1 MINKLKSNEV
11 HITLWYI
18 FLKTEHF
25 TSSNFLALYCSAPFR
40 KFSSMMS
47 HNTVPYI
54 IIVLITFIYKALNKA
69 RVWQMK
75 FNDSAQQQPH
85 ISSKL
90 TIHVLE
96 LNTVYSY
103 ASVMREHC
111 WSNFVMYS
119 STVKGQI
126 VLEIILKS
134 EIKGRFGSIYQ
145 FWEKNA
151 WCIMSFYTNCVKYT
165 SKTHHSHWREGCHH
179 VDECRDHVELP
190 CL

>member
-1 MINKLKSNEV
+1 MIINTVINNLKSNEM

-18 FLKTEHF
+18 FLKTEYF

-54 IIVLITFIYKALNKA
+54 IIVLITFIYEALNKA

-75 FNDSAQQQPH
+75 FKDSAQQQLH

-90 TIHVLE
+90 TIHVLK
-96 LNTVYSY
+96 LNTVHSY

-111 WSNFVMYS
+111 WSIVVMYS
-119 STVKGQI
+119 STKITLQ
-126 VLEIILKS
+126 S
-134 EIKGRFGSIYQ
+134 EIKGEGLAPFISSER
-145 FWEKNA
+145 
-151 WCIMSFYTNCVKYT
+151 
-165 SKTHHSHWREGCHH
+165 KTPG
-179 VDECRDHVELP
+179 V
-190 CL
+190 